1 MGART
6 GAEYVAGLR
15 GDGREVWLGGERVR
29 DVADH
34 PTFAGSLRGMAGFYD
49 WQHRHAD
56 ECIIVSG
63 GSDGGGDG
71 DDAPIGISHL
81 IPRGRDDLKRRHV
94 GLERLARYGVGMLGR
109 TPDYLNVTFAGFAG
123 QPTLWSAG
131 GNGEGA
137 ENLIAYQRE
146 VAARDL
152 ALTHT
157 LIHPAVDA
165 RIEPFAGVNRETA
178 VRKVA
183 DTSGGIVVRGS
194 RLLGTL
200 GPFADELALYPSR
213 PIPEDARDIALIFSI
228 PVATP
233 GVKIICR
240 DHYGVDADPFDKP
253 FSSRFDEQDVIVLF
267 DEVEVPGHRVFLDGD
282 PKVYNSVNT
291 WGWHGNIMQQTS
303 IRAMVKLEFAYE
315 LCCRMAEITGQSR
328 RPEVTRM
335 LGEVWTCA
343 ELTRAAVRA
352 AEADA
357 REFGDGTWFCDERPF
372 RALRPTL
379 PVWMPRVNEII
390 KTIGSHN
397 LLATPSKAGLDHPEL
412 RPWLDRYLPGAGGT
426 GAAERSRLFRT
437 AWDFV
442 GSALGARTELYE
454 RYYLASAARTFS
466 MAHAAAQREREWNQ
480 VPELWARL
488 DESTGRGG
496 DDGDDEQR
504 VSGADGTAREST
516 GHP

>member
-6 GAEYVAGLR
+6 GAEYVEGLR
-15 GDGREVWLGGERVR
+15 GGGREVWLGGERVR
-29 DVADH
+29 DVTEH
-34 PTFAGSLRGMAGFYD
+34 PAFAGSLRGMAGFYD
-49 WQHRHAD
+49 WQHRHAK
-56 ECIIVSG
+56 ECVIASG
-63 GSDGGGDG
+63 GRDGEP
-71 DDAPIGISHL
+71 APPMGVSHL
-81 IPRGRDDLKRRHV
+81 VPRSADDLRRRHR

-123 QPTLWSAG
+123 QPTIWRGTENGNEAG
-131 GNGEGA
+131 T

-146 VAARDL
+146 MAEKDL

-157 LIHPAVDA
+157 LIHPVIDA
-165 RIEPFAGVNRETA
+165 RVEPFEGVNRATA
-178 VRKVA
+178 VKKVGE
-183 DTSGGIVVRGS
+183 TRGGGIVVRGS

-213 PIPEDARDIALIFSI
+213 PIPGDARDIALIFSI

-233 GVKIICR
+233 GVKIVCR

-253 FSSRFDEQDVIVLF
+253 FSSRFDEQDVFVVF
-267 DEVEVPGHRVFLDGD
+267 DDVEVPAHRVFLDGD
-282 PKVYNSVNT
+282 PQIYNCVNA

-303 IRAMVKLEFAYE
+303 IRATVKLEFAYE
-315 LCCRMAEITGQSR
+315 LCCRMAEVTGQGR
-328 RPEVTRM
+328 RPEVTKM
-335 LGEVWTCA
+335 LGEVWSYA

-357 REFGDGTWFCDERPF
+357 HEFGDGTWFCDEAPF

-412 RPWLDRYLPGAGGT
+412 RPWFDRYLPGADGGDT
-426 GAAERSRLFRT
+426 AERSRLFRT

-442 GSALGARTELYE
+442 GSALGGRTELYE
-454 RYYLASAARTFS
+454 RNYLASAARTYAL
-466 MAHAAAQREREWNQ
+466 AHAAAQRDREWNF
-480 VPELWARL
+480 VPEFWAHL
-488 DESTGRGG
+488 DESG
-496 DDGDDEQR
+496 
-504 VSGADGTAREST
+504 
-516 GHP
+516 

>member
-6 GAEYVAGLR
+6 GAEYVEGLR
-15 GDGREVWLGGERVR
+15 GGGREVWLGGERVR
-29 DVADH
+29 DVTEH
-34 PTFAGSLRGMAGFYD
+34 PAFAGSLRGMAGFYD
-49 WQHRHAD
+49 WQHRHAE
-56 ECIIVSG
+56 ECIIAAG
-63 GSDGGGDG
+63 AGDADGDSDGH
-71 DDAPIGISHL
+71 DATIGISHL
-81 IPRGRDDLKRRHV
+81 IPRSPDDLRRRHR

-123 QPTLWSAG
+123 QPTIWRGAANGNEAG
-131 GNGEGA
+131 T

-146 VAARDL
+146 MAEKDL

-157 LIHPAVDA
+157 LIHPVIDA
-165 RIEPFAGVNRETA
+165 RVEPFEGVNRGTA
-178 VRKVA
+178 VKKVGE
-183 DTSGGIVVRGS
+183 TRGGGIVVRGS

-233 GVKIICR
+233 GVKIVCR

-253 FSSRFDEQDVIVLF
+253 FSSRFDEQDVFVVF
-267 DEVEVPGHRVFLDGD
+267 DDVEVPANRVFLDGD
-282 PKVYNSVNT
+282 PRIYNSVNA

-303 IRAMVKLEFAYE
+303 IRATVKLEFAYE
-315 LCCRMAEITGQSR
+315 LCCRMAEVTGQGR
-328 RPEVTRM
+328 RPEVTKM
-335 LGEVWTCA
+335 LGEVWSYA

-357 REFGDGTWFCDERPF
+357 HEFGDGTWFCDEAPF

-379 PVWMPRVNEII
+379 PGWMPRVNEII

-412 RPWLDRYLPGAGGT
+412 RPWFDRYLPGADGGDT
-426 GAAERSRLFRT
+426 AERSRLFRT

-442 GSALGARTELYE
+442 GSALGGRTELYE
-454 RYYLASAARTFS
+454 RNYLASAARTYAL
-466 MAHAAAQREREWNQ
+466 AHAAAQRDREWNL
-480 VPELWARL
+480 VPEFWAHL
-488 DESTGRGG
+488 DEPG
-496 DDGDDEQR
+496 
-504 VSGADGTAREST
+504 
-516 GHP
+516 

>member
-6 GAEYVAGLR
+6 GAEYVEGLR
-15 GDGREVWLGGERVR
+15 GGGREVWLGGERVR
-29 DVADH
+29 DVTEH
-34 PTFAGSLRGMAGFYD
+34 PAFAGSLRGMAGFYD
-49 WQHRHAD
+49 WQHRHAK
-56 ECIIVSG
+56 ECVIASG
-63 GSDGGGDG
+63 GRDGEP
-71 DDAPIGISHL
+71 APPMGVSHL
-81 IPRGRDDLKRRHV
+81 VPRSADDLRRRHR

-123 QPTLWSAG
+123 QPTIWRGTANGNEAG
-131 GNGEGA
+131 T

-146 VAARDL
+146 MAERDL

-157 LIHPAVDA
+157 LIHPVIDA
-165 RIEPFAGVNRETA
+165 RVEPFEGVNRATA
-178 VRKVA
+178 VKKVGE
-183 DTSGGIVVRGS
+183 TRGGGIVVRGS

-213 PIPEDARDIALIFSI
+213 PIPGDARDIALIFSI

-233 GVKIICR
+233 GVKIVCR

-253 FSSRFDEQDVIVLF
+253 FSSRFDEQDVFVVF
-267 DEVEVPGHRVFLDGD
+267 DDVEVPANRVFLDGD
-282 PKVYNSVNT
+282 PRIYNSVNA

-303 IRAMVKLEFAYE
+303 IRATVKLEFAYE
-315 LCCRMAEITGQSR
+315 LCCRMAEVTGQGR
-328 RPEVTRM
+328 RPEVTKM
-335 LGEVWTCA
+335 LGEVWSYA

-357 REFGDGTWFCDERPF
+357 HEFGDGTWFCDEAPF

-379 PVWMPRVNEII
+379 PGWMPRVNEII

-412 RPWLDRYLPGAGGT
+412 RPWFDRYLPGADGGDT
-426 GAAERSRLFRT
+426 AERSRLFRT

-442 GSALGARTELYE
+442 GSALGGRTELYE
-454 RYYLASAARTFS
+454 RNYLASAARTYAL
-466 MAHAAAQREREWNQ
+466 AHAAAQRDREWNL
-480 VPELWARL
+480 VPEFWAHL
-488 DESTGRGG
+488 DEPG
-496 DDGDDEQR
+496 
-504 VSGADGTAREST
+504 
-516 GHP
+516 

>member
-6 GAEYVAGLR
+6 GAEYVEGLR
-15 GDGREVWLGGERVR
+15 GGGREVWLGGERVR
-29 DVADH
+29 DVTEH
-34 PTFAGSLRGMAGFYD
+34 PAFAGSLRGMAGFYD
-49 WQHRHAD
+49 WQHRHAK
-56 ECIIVSG
+56 ECVITSG
-63 GSDGGGDG
+63 GRDGEP
-71 DDAPIGISHL
+71 APPMGVSHL
-81 IPRGRDDLKRRHV
+81 VPRSAGDLRRRHR

-123 QPTLWSAG
+123 QPTIWRGTANGNEAG
-131 GNGEGA
+131 T

-146 VAARDL
+146 MAEKDL

-157 LIHPAVDA
+157 LIHPVIDA
-165 RIEPFAGVNRETA
+165 RVEPFEGVNRATA
-178 VRKVA
+178 VKKVGE
-183 DTSGGIVVRGS
+183 TRGGGIVVRGS

-213 PIPEDARDIALIFSI
+213 PIPGDARDIALIFSI

-233 GVKIICR
+233 GVKIVCR

-253 FSSRFDEQDVIVLF
+253 FSSRFDEQDVFVVF
-267 DEVEVPGHRVFLDGD
+267 DDVEVPAHRVFLDGD
-282 PKVYNSVNT
+282 PQIYNCVNA

-303 IRAMVKLEFAYE
+303 IRATVKLEFAYE
-315 LCCRMAEITGQSR
+315 LCCRMAEVTGQGR
-328 RPEVTRM
+328 RPEVTKM
-335 LGEVWTCA
+335 LGEVWSYA

-357 REFGDGTWFCDERPF
+357 HEFGDGTWFCDEAPF

-397 LLATPSKAGLDHPEL
+397 LLATPSKADLDHPEI
-412 RPWLDRYLPGAGGT
+412 RPWLDRYLPGADGGDS
-426 GAAERSRLFRT
+426 AERSRLFRT

-442 GSALGARTELYE
+442 GSALGGRTELYE
-454 RYYLASAARTFS
+454 RNYLASAARTYAL
-466 MAHAAAQREREWNQ
+466 AHAAAQRDREWNL
-480 VPELWARL
+480 VPELWAHL
-488 DESTGRGG
+488 DEPG
-496 DDGDDEQR
+496 
-504 VSGADGTAREST
+504 
-516 GHP
+516 

>member
-6 GAEYVAGLR
+6 GAEYVEGLR
-15 GDGREVWLGGERVR
+15 GGGREVWLGGERVR
-29 DVADH
+29 DVTEH
-34 PTFAGSLRGMAGFYD
+34 PAFAGSLRGMAGFYD
-49 WQHRHAD
+49 WQHRHAK
-56 ECIIVSG
+56 ECVIASG
-63 GSDGGGDG
+63 GRDGEP
-71 DDAPIGISHL
+71 APPMGVSHL
-81 IPRGRDDLKRRHV
+81 VPRSADDLRRRHR

-123 QPTLWSAG
+123 QPTIWRGTENGNEAG
-131 GNGEGA
+131 T

-146 VAARDL
+146 MAERDL

-157 LIHPAVDA
+157 LIHPVIDA
-165 RIEPFAGVNRETA
+165 RVEPFEGVNRATA
-178 VRKVA
+178 VKKVGE
-183 DTSGGIVVRGS
+183 TRGGGIVVRGS

-213 PIPEDARDIALIFSI
+213 PIPGDARDIALIFSI

-233 GVKIICR
+233 GVKIVCR

-253 FSSRFDEQDVIVLF
+253 FSSRFDEQDVFVVF
-267 DEVEVPGHRVFLDGD
+267 DDVEVPAHRVFLDGD
-282 PKVYNSVNT
+282 PQIYNCVNA

-303 IRAMVKLEFAYE
+303 IRATVKLEFAYE
-315 LCCRMAEITGQSR
+315 LCCRMAEVTGQGR
-328 RPEVTRM
+328 RPEVTKM
-335 LGEVWTCA
+335 LGEVWSYA

-357 REFGDGTWFCDERPF
+357 HEFGDGTWFCDEAPF

-397 LLATPSKAGLDHPEL
+397 LLATPSKADLDHPEL
-412 RPWLDRYLPGAGGT
+412 RPWLDRYLPGADGGDP
-426 GAAERSRLFRT
+426 AERSRLFRT

-442 GSALGARTELYE
+442 GSALGGRTELYE
-454 RYYLASAARTFS
+454 RNYLASAARTYTL
-466 MAHAAAQREREWNQ
+466 AHAAAQRDREWNL
-480 VPELWARL
+480 VPEFWAHL
-488 DESTGRGG
+488 DEPG
-496 DDGDDEQR
+496 
-504 VSGADGTAREST
+504 
-516 GHP
+516 

>member
-6 GAEYVAGLR
+6 GAEYLEGLR

-29 DVADH
+29 EVTEH
-34 PTFAGSLRGMAGFYD
+34 PAFAGSLRGMAGFYD
-49 WQHRHAD
+49 WQHRHAG
-56 ECIIVSG
+56 ECIIASG
-63 GSDGGGDG
+63 GSAGAGDGAGTSAGTSAGEHEGDGERGERGGGE
-71 DDAPIGISHL
+71 DAPVGISHL
-81 IPRGRDDLKRRHV
+81 VPRGRDDLQRRHV

-123 QPTLWSAG
+123 QPTVWSAN
-131 GNGEGA
+131 GNEEGA

-146 VAARDL
+146 IAARDL

-157 LIHPAVDA
+157 LIHPVVDA
-165 RIEPFAGVNRETA
+165 RVEPFEGVNRETA

-183 DTSGGIVVRGS
+183 ETSDGIVVRGS

-213 PIPEDARDIALIFSI
+213 PLPADAREIALIFSI

-233 GVKIICR
+233 GVKIVCR
-240 DHYGVDADPFDKP
+240 DHYGVDTDPFDQP
-253 FSSRFDEQDVIVLF
+253 FSSRFDEQDVFIVF
-267 DEVEVPGHRVFLDGD
+267 DDVEVPAHRVFLDGD
-282 PKVYNSVNT
+282 PEVYNSVNA

-303 IRAMVKLEFAYE
+303 IRATVKLEFAYE
-315 LCCRMAEITGQSR
+315 LCCRMAEVTGQGR
-328 RPEVTRM
+328 RPEVTKM
-335 LGEVWTCA
+335 LGEVWSYA

-357 REFGDGTWFCDERPF
+357 HEFGDGTWFCDERPF

-390 KTIGSHN
+390 RTIGSHN

-412 RPWLDRYLPGAGGT
+412 RPWLDRYLAGAGGT
-426 GAAERSRLFRT
+426 GAVERSRLFRT

-442 GSALGARTELYE
+442 GSALGGRTELYE
-454 RYYLASAARTFS
+454 RSYLASAARTYAL
-466 MAHAAAQREREWNQ
+466 AHAAAQREREWNL
-480 VPELWARL
+480 VPGFWAHL
-488 DESTGRGG
+488 DAS
-496 DDGDDEQR
+496 
-504 VSGADGTAREST
+504 A
-516 GHP
+516 

>member
-6 GAEYVAGLR
+6 GAEYVEGLR
-15 GDGREVWLGGERVR
+15 GGGREVWLGGERVR
-29 DVADH
+29 DVTEH
-34 PTFAGSLRGMAGFYD
+34 PAFAGSLRGMAGFYD
-49 WQHRHAD
+49 WQHRHAK
-56 ECIIVSG
+56 ECVIASG
-63 GSDGGGDG
+63 GRDGEP
-71 DDAPIGISHL
+71 APPMGVSHL
-81 IPRGRDDLKRRHV
+81 VPRSAGDLRRRHR

-123 QPTLWSAG
+123 QPTIWRGPANGNEAG
-131 GNGEGA
+131 T

-146 VAARDL
+146 MAEKDL

-157 LIHPAVDA
+157 LIHPVIDA
-165 RIEPFAGVNRETA
+165 RVEPFEGVNRATA
-178 VRKVA
+178 VKKVGE
-183 DTSGGIVVRGS
+183 TRGGGIVVRGS

-213 PIPEDARDIALIFSI
+213 PIPGDARDIALIFSI

-233 GVKIICR
+233 GVKIVCR

-253 FSSRFDEQDVIVLF
+253 FSSRFDEQDVFVVF
-267 DEVEVPGHRVFLDGD
+267 DDVEVPAHRVFLDGD
-282 PKVYNSVNT
+282 PQIYNSVNA

-303 IRAMVKLEFAYE
+303 IRATVKLEFAYE
-315 LCCRMAEITGQSR
+315 LCCRMAELTGQGR
-328 RPEVTRM
+328 RPEVAKM
-335 LGEVWTCA
+335 LGEVWSYA

-357 REFGDGTWFCDERPF
+357 HEFGDGTWFCDEAPF

-379 PVWMPRVNEII
+379 PGWMPRVNEII

-412 RPWLDRYLPGAGGT
+412 RPWLDRYLPGADGGDT
-426 GAAERSRLFRT
+426 AERSRLFRT

-442 GSALGARTELYE
+442 GSALGGRTELYE
-454 RYYLASAARTFS
+454 RNYLASAARTYAL
-466 MAHAAAQREREWNQ
+466 AHAAAQRDREWNL
-480 VPELWARL
+480 VPEFWAHL
-488 DESTGRGG
+488 DEAG
-496 DDGDDEQR
+496 
-504 VSGADGTAREST
+504 
-516 GHP
+516 